1 MKNYYRK
8 MNRMD
13 KFNFWHLV
21 LIGGVASA
29 FTRFI
34 YRFIQIR
41 KMRKKEE
48 QEKNE
53 NN

>member
-1 MKNYYRK
+1 MEQI
-8 MNRMD
+8 
-13 KFNFWHLV
+13 NFWQLV

-29 FTRFI
+29 VTRFI

-48 QEKNE
+48 QEQNE